1 MAEWSQRGFS
11 LQHYRALLAEANI
24 ALYVG
29 DGRRAY
35 ELVSGRYRAL
45 EKSFLLRVQYVRA
58 DAYFLLGR
66 CALAAGRVR
75 EAERFAR
82 KLDRERM
89 DWTRTLASFVW
100 AGVARARGRREEALA
115 HLRAAAERA
124 DASDMHL
131 YAAVA
136 RMRLGEGGVDAVKPP
151 LASGAGIDVASARG
165 RDWMT
170 AQGIACPDRIASM
183 LAPGTGRME

>member
-1 MAEWSQRGFS
+1 
-11 LQHYRALLAEANI
+11 
-24 ALYVG
+24 
-29 DGRRAY
+29 
-35 ELVSGRYRAL
+35 
-45 EKSFLLRVQYVRA
+45 
-58 DAYFLLGR
+58 
-66 CALAAGRVR
+66 
-75 EAERFAR
+75 
-82 KLDRERM
+82 
-89 DWTRTLASFVW
+89 
-100 AGVARARGRREEALA
+100 
-115 HLRAAAERA
+115 
-124 DASDMHL
+124 MHL